1 MMNYQKLVQI
11 KKETKDKMKQGT
23 RIQVGM
29 GTCGIAAGAREVFE
43 FLNDEIKRNNLKDI
57 HLTKVGCM
65 GECAFEP
72 LVEIIGPDG
81 DSMIYCRMTV
91 DRAQEVV
98 DAHLI
103 NGIKLEKYSLYRLK
117 K

>member
-1 MMNYQKLVQI
+1 MDYQKLVEI
-11 KKETKDKMKQGT
+11 KKVTKEKMKHGT

-43 FLNDEIKRNNLKDI
+43 FLSDEIERQKLKNM
-57 HLTKVGCM
+57 HLTEVGCM

-72 LVEIIGPDG
+72 LVEVIGPDG
-81 DSMIYCRMTV
+81 DSIIYCRMTV
-91 DRAQEVV
+91 DRAQEVF
-98 DAHLI
+98 DAHLV
-103 NGIKLEKYSLYRLK
+103 NGVKLEKYSLYRLK

>member
-1 MMNYQKLVQI
+1 MDYQKLVDI
-11 KKETKDKMKQGT
+11 KKTTKEKMRQGI

-29 GTCGIAAGAREVFE
+29 GTCGIAAGAREVLEFFE
-43 FLNDEIKRNNLKDI
+43 DEILRRNLKNVHI
-57 HLTKVGCM
+57 HEVGCM

-72 LVEIIGPDG
+72 LVEIIESDG
-81 DSMIYCRMTV
+81 NSIIYCRVTV
-91 DRAQEVV
+91 DRAQEIV
-98 DAHLI
+98 DNHLV